1 MEENQ
6 QLNQKDI
13 YVINLDQRRLM
24 TLAGSLLLIIGFS
37 FWFGMLFSAKMKHSS
52 QEHAGTPTFLL
63 DEMQD
68 AESLK
73 QLANDELEYLERNLP
88 STPPKAKP
96 IQRNQNVESVTKTSG
111 HYTVQVGAYSHEKDA
126 IRVMKKLQNK
136 GIRAQVD
143 RGVLYY
149 FVRAGKANR
158 ENSLVSLNQQIDKF
172 LNVQSKIILR

>member
-6 QLNQKDI
+6 HINQKDI

-24 TLAGSLLLIIGFS
+24 TLAGSLLLVMGFS
-37 FWFGMLFSAKMKHSS
+37 FWFGMIFSAKMKHSS

-88 STPPKAKP
+88 SPPPQAKP
-96 IQRNQNVESVTKTSG
+96 IKRQQNTETAPTGNG

-126 IRVMKKLQNK
+126 IRVMKKLQSK

-158 ENSLVSLNQQIDKF
+158 ENSLVSLNQKIDKL
-172 LNVQSKIILR
+172 LNVQSKIIHR